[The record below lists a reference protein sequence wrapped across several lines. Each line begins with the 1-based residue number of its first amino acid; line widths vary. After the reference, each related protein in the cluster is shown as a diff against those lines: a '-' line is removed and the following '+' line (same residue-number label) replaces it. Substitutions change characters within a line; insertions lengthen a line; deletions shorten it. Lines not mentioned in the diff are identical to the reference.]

1 MTQRSTHMVQ
11 RTMALLISAAVLV
24 VTSPVF
30 AEATEW
36 DVTTVTTHVDT
47 PMHLD
52 SRRPMAAGYYDATA
66 GQTFISFTGAGMEP
80 YVAAYDHSAGAWG
93 SPVKVDV
100 PGSSDDHHDYSHI
113 FPSADGR
120 VQLTYSRHN
129 NSLYIASSE
138 NPYSIDGTWDVRE
151 IKNSSN
157 QSLAATYPMPMTS
170 ADGSISIM
178 YRVTKSPTDYRPIN
192 MVRST
197 DNGVTWSNPQP
208 VIDYNDSRSDN
219 LNEIYQGGMSYE
231 AEHPS
236 AALGEGYHGTWTLA
250 GGGPEGNKHDRYHKN
265 MYYAFFQ
272 MSDQHWYAADGTDLG
287 TNITDSEAETHAKVF
302 DSDPLEGNRHDGER
316 QDIGYMSK
324 AVLNSDGNPVVVFQN
339 GKTSNLDI
347 GIWDD
352 VNQEWSVTSPTALV
366 GQRGGLHDLAR
377 VGDEVWLI
385 EKNGGGARALQLMD
399 DGQWETISQYDTPSM
414 LTESYFIDNA
424 QLEVFILAINDQ
436 SDNPDGVNG
445 VYSVAV
451 VPEPATMSLLAIS
464 GIALIR
470 RRRRA

>member
-30 AEATEW
+30 AEETEW
-36 DVTTVTTHVDT
+36 DVTTVTTHAET
-47 PMHLD
+47 PMHQD

-66 GQTFISFTGAGMEP
+66 EKTFISFTGAGMEP
-80 YVAAYDHSAGAWG
+80 YVAAYDHSTGAWG

-113 FPSADGR
+113 FPTADGH

-129 NSLYIASSE
+129 SSLWIASSE
-138 NPYSIDGTWDVRE
+138 NPGSTGGTWNVRE

-170 ADGSISIM
+170 ADGSISIL

-208 VIDYNDSRSDN
+208 VIDYNYSRSDN
-219 LNEIYQGGMSYE
+219 LNEIYLGGMSYE
-231 AEHPS
+231 ANHPRDG
-236 AALGEGYHGTWTLA
+236 LGEGYHGSWTLA
-250 GGGPEGNKHDRYHKN
+250 GGGPTRNLHDDYHKN

-272 MSDQHWYAADGTDLG
+272 ISNQHWYAADGTDLG
-287 TNITDSEAETHAKVF
+287 TNITDSEAEAHAKVF
-302 DSDPLEGNRHDGER
+302 DSGALEGQRSEGER
-316 QDIGYMSK
+316 QDIGYKSK

-339 GKTSNLDI
+339 GKSNNLDI
-347 GIWDD
+347 GIWDEG
-352 VNQEWSVTSPTALV
+352 NQEWSVTTPTTLV
-366 GQRGGLHDLAR
+366 GQRGGLYDLAR
-377 VGDEVWLI
+377 ADDEVWLL
-385 EKNGGGARALQLMD
+385 EKSGIGTRVLQLMD
-399 DGQWETISQYDTPSM
+399 DGQWETIAQYDPPSPP
-414 LTESYFIDNA
+414 TDNYFIDNA
-424 QLEVFILAINDQ
+424 QPEVFILSID
-436 SDNPDGVNG
+436 DNLDGVNG

-451 VPEPATMSLLAIS
+451 AVPEPATMSLLAIS
-464 GIALIR
+464 GLGLLMR